1 MILFIAHQFDDAL
14 HYCICPQNI
23 VVSRGENG
31 GRWFDRFSVHALF
44 TQCAN
49 ENDNCSQSQK
59 MSSHSTDCFIP
70 KGMSGIIT
78 LVSKLKD
85 FSVRVQN

>member
-1 MILFIAHQFDDAL
+1 MVADRLIDSVFMPCSHSVLMKMTIA
-14 HYCICPQNI
+14 PK
-23 VVSRGENG
+23 V
-31 GRWFDRFSVHALF
+31 
-44 TQCAN
+44 
-49 ENDNCSQSQK
+49 K
-59 MSSHSTDCFIP
+59 MSSHSTDCFMP